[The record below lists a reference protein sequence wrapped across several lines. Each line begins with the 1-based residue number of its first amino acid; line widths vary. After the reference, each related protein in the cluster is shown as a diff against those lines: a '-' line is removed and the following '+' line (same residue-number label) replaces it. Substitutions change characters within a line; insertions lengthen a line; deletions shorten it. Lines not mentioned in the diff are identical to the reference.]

1 VNSLGEEA
9 GRRGAGCEGEPMKGK
24 NIKFSDQQES
34 LEETSFV
41 QSASFPGADSLEE
54 GRYDRAAHERAEACG
69 TCACN
74 L

>member
-1 VNSLGEEA
+1 
-9 GRRGAGCEGEPMKGK
+9 MKGK